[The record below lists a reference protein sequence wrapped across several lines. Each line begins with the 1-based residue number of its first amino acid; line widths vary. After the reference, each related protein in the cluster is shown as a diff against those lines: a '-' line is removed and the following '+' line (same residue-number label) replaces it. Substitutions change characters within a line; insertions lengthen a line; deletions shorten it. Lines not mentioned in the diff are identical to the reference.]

1 MTAFYALEILKNR
14 TAALSLNHKIGSRDI
29 AKQEVKEIVMCIE
42 THVIPTL
49 EKALERAKKVEE
61 LLELYKQFG
70 KQVDEFSEFS
80 FSIYDEIKQL
90 ENEMTPLVDI
100 KISLHNIISQIKSVD
115 NNILPH
121 SEKREIIDKLY
132 EVENILTFNEEE
144 LEKELLDKDVEE

>member
-14 TAALSLNHKIGSRDI
+14 TAALSLNHKIGSRDC
-29 AKQEVKEIVMCIE
+29 AKQEVKEIVMCIK

-61 LLELYKQFG
+61 LLELYQQFG

-90 ENEMTPLVDI
+90 EKEL
-100 KISLHNIISQIKSVD
+100 
-115 NNILPH
+115 
-121 SEKREIIDKLY
+121 
-132 EVENILTFNEEE
+132 EE
-144 LEKELLDKDVEE
+144 LK

>member
-49 EKALERAKKVEE
+49 EKALERAKKVDE
-61 LLELYKQFG
+61 LLRLYQQFG
-70 KQVDEFSEFS
+70 KQVAEFSEFS

-90 ENEMTPLVDI
+90 E
-100 KISLHNIISQIKSVD
+100 K
-115 NNILPH
+115 
-121 SEKREIIDKLY
+121 
-132 EVENILTFNEEE
+132 E
-144 LEKELLDKDVEE
+144 LEEMK